1 MMKKIPLIQYLPL
14 TRPKAAKLF
23 LKKLNKAK
31 VMSILDLE
39 DSAQDPFSR
48 SRTAK
53 LKVSARSG
61 LELISKDANISCSTK
76 VYIRINSSDSEFYND
91 DVKSVISAYANGMHI
106 TGVFLPKV
114 ESYSC
119 IENLT
124 RKLSVLNKKVEIVA
138 MIETVEGLSNL
149 EEILKLDTKNNFISR
164 VHYGHFDYCLDAKI
178 WPFLDPIHHDF
189 WSVVEKVVKLVQ
201 AANKTYI
208 HTPFPFT
215 RNEKLFWE
223 ASFHLKN
230 KYSLLD
236 IWICTLNSELSLS
249 SQPDKVTSLE
259 ISHPNF
265 SKSFLIDEANKICE
279 NFLEGRANK
288 RSFSVSSERFIPP
301 HQYFAAKYY
310 LEKIQEQ

>member
-23 LKKLNKAK
+23 LKKLTKAK

-39 DSAQDPFSR
+39 DSAQDPFSK
-48 SRTAK
+48 SRTGK
-53 LKVSARSG
+53 LKISARHG
-61 LELISKDANISCSTK
+61 LELISKDSNISCSSN

-91 DVKSVISAYANGMHI
+91 DVESVISAYANGMKI

-114 ESYSC
+114 ESYSQV
-119 IENLT
+119 ENLI
-124 RKLSVLNKKVEIVA
+124 RKLSIVNEKVELVA
-138 MIETVEGLSNL
+138 MIETVEGLNNL
-149 EEILKLDTKNNFISR
+149 EEMLKLDTNNNFISR

-178 WPFLDPIHHDF
+178 WPFLDPIHRDF
-189 WSVVEKVVKLVQ
+189 WSVVEKVVKPVLRS
-201 AANKTYI
+201 NKTYI

-223 ASFHLKN
+223 SSFHLKN
-230 KYSLLD
+230 LYPFSD

-249 SQPDKVTSLE
+249 SQPKKVSELD
-259 ISHPNF
+259 ISSPNF
-265 SKSFLIDEANKICE
+265 SESFLINEAKKICK

-288 RSFSVSSERFIPP
+288 RSFSVSDERFIPP
-301 HQYFAAKYY
+301 HQYFAAKHY
-310 LEKIQEQ
+310 LDKT

>member
-23 LKKLNKAK
+23 LKKLTKAK

-39 DSAQDPFSR
+39 DSAQDPFSK

-53 LKVSARSG
+53 LKISARHG
-61 LELISKDANISCSTK
+61 LELISKDSYISCCSN

-91 DVKSVISAYANGMHI
+91 DVESVISAYANGMKI

-114 ESYSC
+114 ESYSQV
-119 IENLT
+119 ENLI
-124 RKLSVLNKKVEIVA
+124 RKLSIVNEKVELVA
-138 MIETVEGLSNL
+138 MIETVEGLNNL
-149 EEILKLDTKNNFISR
+149 EEMLKLDTNNNFISR

-178 WPFLDPIHHDF
+178 WPFLDPIHRDF
-189 WSVVEKVVKLVQ
+189 WSVVEKVVKPVLRS
-201 AANKTYI
+201 NKTYI

-223 ASFHLKN
+223 SSFHLKN
-230 KYSLLD
+230 LYPFSD

-249 SQPDKVTSLE
+249 SQPKKVSELD
-259 ISHPNF
+259 ISSPNF
-265 SKSFLIDEANKICE
+265 SESFLINEAKKICK

-288 RSFSVSSERFIPP
+288 RSFSVSDERFIPP
-301 HQYFAAKYY
+301 HQYFAAKHY
-310 LEKIQEQ
+310 LDKT